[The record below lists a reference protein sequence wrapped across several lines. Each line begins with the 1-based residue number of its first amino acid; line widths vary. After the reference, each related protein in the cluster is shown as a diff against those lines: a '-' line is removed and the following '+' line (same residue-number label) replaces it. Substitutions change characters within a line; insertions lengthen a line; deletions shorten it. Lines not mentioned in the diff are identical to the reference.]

1 MIKNHDLGP
10 QIAKFE
16 LQSRQ
21 VVPKREP
28 ECPEGGSTAL
38 KERPQQSPMTSQ
50 DTPWYPFGHP
60 SGTLGRQNNTIG
72 TTLEEKKRHKTSQ
85 NTKIVK
91 P

>member
-1 MIKNHDLGP
+1 MEIIKNHCLAP

-28 ECPEGGSTAL
+28 ECPEGDSTAL

-50 DTPWYPFGHP
+50 DTPWDPVGHP
-60 SGTLGRQNNTIG
+60 CGTFGGPELHHWHHFG
-72 TTLEEKKRHKTSQ
+72 
-85 NTKIVK
+85 
-91 P
+91 